1 MLLTFTIFTP
11 LVFALILLFVRDI
24 KQVKM
29 ITLTGTLV
37 TFMLSLG
44 LILPVGH
51 PGSRTSLAQECNE
64 NGKIGT
70 LLQQLK
76 TDPETGFSTYTQ
88 GLERDVKIMK
98 SVEQSDFAHQLRFV
112 EFVPWIPSFNVNYF
126 LAVDGLAIT
135 MILLTTFLCLVCLG
149 AAWNMDKSLDH
160 NTHQPKYK
168 GMRAFFILY
177 LVLEAGLIGV
187 FSSMDYFLFYVF
199 WEVVLLPMYFLVGVW
214 GGPRRIYA
222 AIKFFIYTL
231 AGSLLMF
238 IALLY
243 YYLATDKGQG
253 GTFNVVALTEL
264 LPKHFS
270 TATTAGML
278 CFVGLYVAFAVKVPV
293 WPFHTWLPDAHVEA
307 PTPISMLLAGIL
319 LKMGGYGLLRFSYG
333 FMPQQAYD
341 LATYI
346 AILGAINIVY
356 GAYCALGQTDFKRV
370 VAYSSVSHMGY
381 LLLGFAAM
389 TKIALDGAVLQ
400 MINHGISSP
409 MMFAVVG
416 IIYDRAHHRDLN
428 RFGGMAVQMPKY
440 AGMALVAFFASLG
453 LPGLNGFISEM
464 LVFFGAFNT
473 RVGEAANGD
482 WWLVFTSVRFWTVVS
497 TVGIVLT
504 AAYHLWGYQRVFY
517 GKMKD
522 PHYKEFKDLSGTEW
536 ATLIPL
542 AFFCVLLGILP
553 GIALKY
559 VDEPMRVIQNNMI
572 RHVPEYARLVE
583 EERAEKE
590 RQARGGAIAVDTNLT
605 PVYVEGK

>member
-1 MLLTFTIFTP
+1 MLLTFTIFAP
-11 LVFALILLFVRDI
+11 LLFALVLLFVRDMR
-24 KQVKM
+24 QVKM

-37 TFMLSLG
+37 TFLLSLG
-44 LILPVGH
+44 LIMPFGH

-70 LLQQLK
+70 LLKSLQ
-76 TDPETGFSTYTQ
+76 DNPETRNDNYTLA
-88 GLERDVKIMK
+88 LEREVKIMQ
-98 SVEQSDFAHQLRFV
+98 SVEQSDFAGQLRFV

-126 LAVDGLAIT
+126 LAVDGLAIAL
-135 MILLTTFLCLVCLG
+135 IVLTTFLCLVCLG
-149 AAWNMDKSLDH
+149 AAWNMDKQLDH
-160 NTHQPKYK
+160 HTHEPRYK
-168 GMRAFFILY
+168 GMKAFFILY
-177 LVLEAGLIGV
+177 LILETGLIGV
-187 FSSMDYFLFYVF
+187 FASMDYFLFYVF

-264 LPKHFS
+264 LPRHFA

-278 CFVGLYVAFAVKVPV
+278 CFIGLYVAFAVKVPV

-333 FMPQQAYD
+333 FMPQQAFD
-341 LATYI
+341 LATFI

-370 VAYSSVSHMGY
+370 VAYSSISHMGY

-389 TKIALDGAVLQ
+389 TKIALDGAAFQ

-409 MMFAVVG
+409 MMFALVG
-416 IIYDRAHHRDLN
+416 VIYDRAHHRDLN

-440 AGMALVAFFASLG
+440 AGMALVGFFASLG

-473 RVGEAANGD
+473 RVGEAANGE

-497 TVGIVLT
+497 TLGIVLT
-504 AAYHLWGYQRVFY
+504 AAYILWGYQRVFY

-522 PHYKEFKDLSGTEW
+522 PHYKQFKDLNGVEW
-536 ATLIPL
+536 MTLAPL
-542 AFFCVLLGILP
+542 AFFCVLLGIVP
-553 GIALKY
+553 GVALQY
-559 VDEPMRVIQNNMI
+559 IDPPMRVVQNNMI
-572 RHVPEYARLVE
+572 RHVPEFARMVE
-583 EERAEKE
+583 EDRLEKL
-590 RQARGGAIAVDTNLT
+590 RQAAGGKIAAEPALGG
-605 PVYVEGK
+605 VYVESK